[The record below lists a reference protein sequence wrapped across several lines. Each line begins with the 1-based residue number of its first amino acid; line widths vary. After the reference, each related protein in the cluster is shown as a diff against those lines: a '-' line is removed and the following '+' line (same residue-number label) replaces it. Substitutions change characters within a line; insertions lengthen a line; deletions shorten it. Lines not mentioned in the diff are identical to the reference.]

1 MVTPLVIWGQP
12 SSPRGGCRMGL
23 PNKNSC
29 HSAVVSHPGHP
40 STWFQLCKEF
50 SLGIPIMA
58 QRVKNLANILEDA
71 GLIPGLVQWVE
82 DLVLLWQWCR
92 PSAIALIQPLA

>member
-1 MVTPLVIWGQP
+1 
-12 SSPRGGCRMGL
+12 
-23 PNKNSC
+23 
-29 HSAVVSHPGHP
+29 
-40 STWFQLCKEF
+40 
-50 SLGIPIMA
+50 MA